1 MRTAR
6 IGITD
11 HTPTLAVMKDI
22 DNLAAALTGNRE
34 LLHLTSHG

>member
-34 LLHLTSHG
+34 LFHLTGHG